1 MFNYL
6 HCTGKTKVSKFL
18 AQKKPVAIDESK
30 IPWNINVGE
39 QVICLATN
47 VDIPRF
53 FFLAIK
59 RKIRN
64 SFFRL

>member
-18 AQKKPVAIDESK
+18 AQKKPVAIDDSK

-53 FFLAIK
+53 FFPG
-59 RKIRN
+59 N
-64 SFFRL
+64 